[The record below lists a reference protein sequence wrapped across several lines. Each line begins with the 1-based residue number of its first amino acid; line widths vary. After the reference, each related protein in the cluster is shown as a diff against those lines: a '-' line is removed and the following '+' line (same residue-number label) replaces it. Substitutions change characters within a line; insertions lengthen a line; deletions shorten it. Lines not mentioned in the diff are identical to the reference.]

1 MIFEIA
7 FMILC
12 FLLPAAAFFAFA
24 LGYHAGRQVRSG
36 SEIIHRP
43 LFSTRAHETPE
54 EARARAIH
62 DNIENYG
69 TGRKQEDVE

>member
-1 MIFEIA
+1 MMFEIG

-12 FLLPAAAFFAFA
+12 FLLPGAAFFAFA
-24 LGYHAGRQVRSG
+24 LGYRAGCRVGRG
-36 SEIIHRP
+36 AEIIHRP
-43 LFSTRAHETPE
+43 LFSMRAHETPE

-69 TGRKQEDVE
+69 TGKIQEDVE

>member
-24 LGYHAGRQVRSG
+24 LGYRAGRSVRQG
-36 SEIIHRP
+36 LNIGPRP
-43 LFSTRAHETPE
+43 LFTTRAHETPE
-54 EARARAIH
+54 EARTRAIH

>member
-7 FMILC
+7 FIILC
-12 FLLPAAAFFAFA
+12 FLLPGAAFFAFV
-24 LGYHAGRQVRSG
+24 LGYRTGRQVRSG

-54 EARARAIH
+54 EARSRVIH

-69 TGRKQEDVE
+69 TGKGQEDIE